1 MKPPKKN
8 HKLKSKTKARNNNKN
23 GKFDALYEIEFL

>member
-8 HKLKSKTKARNNNKN
+8 HKLKCKTKARNNIEN
-23 GKFDALYEIEFL
+23 GKFDISYEIEFQ